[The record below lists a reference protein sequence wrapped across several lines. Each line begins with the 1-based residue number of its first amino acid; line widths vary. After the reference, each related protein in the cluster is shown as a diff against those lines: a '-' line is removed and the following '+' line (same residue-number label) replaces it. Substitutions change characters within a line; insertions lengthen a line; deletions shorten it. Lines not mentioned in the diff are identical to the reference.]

1 MTRYTHMKADE
12 RQEEKEERELI
23 QHFYD
28 QLVMPGQKMKSTL
41 DQLRGLNQ
49 ALFDGILN
57 HDIPHKIIHNSLPR
71 GMVKMEFIVF
81 SSLIWN

>member
-1 MTRYTHMKADE
+1 MKADE
-12 RQEEKEERELI
+12 RQEEKEEREHI

-49 ALFDGILN
+49 ALFEGILN

-71 GMVKMEFIVF
+71 GSVKM
-81 SSLIWN
+81 S